1 MSLITASY
9 NPDSLDDFFE
19 VAELASGELGMT
31 HDGRVIII
39 SGVGDAAAVAERLN
53 ATPGVPFSVE
63 AIDEGVLGFR
73 V

>member
-1 MSLITASY
+1 MALISASY

-19 VAELASGELGMT
+19 VAEIAGGELGMT
-31 HDGRVIII
+31 HDGRLII
-39 SGVGDAAAVAERLN
+39 SGVVDAAAAAERLN

-63 AIDEGVLGFR
+63 AIDEGVLGFK